1 MRLPRSVFVVSHT
14 HWDREWYLTYHT
26 FRVRLVDI
34 VRRVLD
40 ALEEDP
46 AFEHF
51 LLDGQAVLLEDYLE
65 VHPEDEDRIRR
76 LVEKNALS
84 LGPCYVLPDEFLVS
98 AEAHV
103 RNLVYGHQAG
113 RRCGGVQ
120 KVGYMPDSFGH
131 IAQLPQILCGA
142 GIDSFVYTRGNGDE
156 IERTGHEFFWVAP
169 DGSEVLAINQCAG
182 YCNAAGLGYEEIWHA
197 HTQREVRLERAR
209 EQVAELFEKMA
220 PLSRGDIALLCNG
233 CDHFPPQPE
242 LGSVLDALREEFPR
256 TEFRHASLSEY
267 IAAVRDAGFARERY
281 AGELR
286 HGKLHPILSGVW
298 SARMP
303 LKQQNDAAQTIL
315 ADTWEPLAAYARF
328 LHGRPY
334 PTGLFAYAWKLL
346 LKSHPHDS
354 ICGCSI
360 DEVHRDMGPRFDG
373 VLQTAAQALR
383 DELTQFAPT
392 FARRKEDDR
401 HTVLCVANPLPFAR
415 QEVLDRWV
423 VLQPFGIDPADL
435 ALVDEQGRP
444 VPFEILETHYLERFW
459 GVDYRTMLD
468 PREQEALL
476 RGYLDAFG
484 PRIQK
489 APGEGA
495 DCFLKLRLLADLPPL
510 GHVNYRLTEGGA
522 RALQPAGVRVTGTTL
537 ENAHL
542 RVDVHADGT
551 FDVCDKESGRTH
563 RGLNRIEDTED
574 IGDEYDYAPCER
586 TETITTGDIE
596 GEVRVVDR
604 GASALRA
611 AVEVSLT
618 LDLPEAIAPDRRARA
633 EKRVACPVT
642 IRVGLA
648 HDARVVDVETAF
660 DNRARDHRLRA
671 VFPVACRSVV
681 SDGHFYLNER
691 PVGQPSGEGWV
702 QPPPT
707 TYPQQDF
714 SLADGLAL
722 FNRGLPEIEARKGSL
737 HLTLLRCVGWLS
749 RDDFATRRFS
759 NAGPTV
765 ATPDA
770 QCIGVHRFHY
780 AVAPY
785 AGDWVASGIKAL
797 GRRYRVAPLVVQ
809 GVEDRA
815 VPGASLFGHVSEHA
829 SVTAIK
835 RHEERDTLIVRL
847 FNLTG
852 TAIEE
857 TLSLGRDVEAAWS
870 VNLLE
875 EREAELAPASL
886 RELRVGLRPFGIS
899 TVEVKFTPSPPQVGD
914 AAR

>member
-1 MRLPRSVFVVSHT
+1 MRFPPKQVFVVSHT

-40 ALEEDP
+40 ALEKDP
-46 AFEHF
+46 SFRHF
-51 LLDGQAVLLEDYLE
+51 LLDGQSVLLEDYLE
-65 VHPEDEDRIRR
+65 AHPEDEDRIRA
-76 LVEKNALS
+76 LVKRGALS
-84 LGPCYVLPDEFLVS
+84 LGPCYILPDEFLVS

-103 RNLVYGHQAG
+103 RNLLYGHQAG

-131 IAQLPQILCGA
+131 IAQLPQILRLA

-156 IERTGHEFFWVAP
+156 IERTGYEFQWVAP

-209 EQVAELFEKMA
+209 TQVSELFQKME
-220 PLSRGDIALLCNG
+220 PLSRGDIVLLSNG

-242 LGSVLDALREEFPR
+242 LEAVLDALRADYPE
-256 TEFRHASLSEY
+256 TEFRHTSLSAY
-267 IAAVRDAGFARERY
+267 VAAVHYAGFAGERY

-303 LKQQNDAAQTIL
+303 LKQQNDAAQTAL
-315 ADTWEPLAAYARF
+315 ADAWEPLAAYAHF
-328 LHGRPY
+328 VHGRPY
-334 PTGLFAYAWKLL
+334 PTGLLAYAWKLL
-346 LKSHPHDS
+346 LKNHPHDS

-360 DEVHRDMGPRFDG
+360 DEVHKDMGPRFDG
-373 VLQTAAQALR
+373 VLQTAAQAVR
-383 DELTQFAPT
+383 DELTHLAPT
-392 FARRKEDDR
+392 FARREEADR
-401 HTVLCVANPLPFAR
+401 ETVLCVANPLPFAR
-415 QEVLDRWV
+415 QDVIDRWV

-444 VPFEILETHYLERFW
+444 VPFEVLETHYLERFW
-459 GVDYRTMLD
+459 GVDYRTMLEW
-468 PREQEALL
+468 REQEARL

-484 PRIQK
+484 PRIVK
-489 APGEGA
+489 TAGKSDGA
-495 DCFLKLRLLADLPPL
+495 DCFLKLRFLADLPPL
-510 GHVNYRLTEGGA
+510 GHVNYRLTEQPE
-522 RALQPAGVRVTGTTL
+522 RAPLPAGVIATGATL

-542 RVDVHADGT
+542 RVAVHADGT
-551 FDVCDKESGRTH
+551 FDLTDKESGRTH
-563 RGLNRIEDTED
+563 RGLNRLEDTED
-574 IGDEYDYAPCER
+574 VGDEYDYAPCER
-586 TETITTGDIE
+586 TETITTAGVE
-596 GEVRVVDR
+596 GQVRVVDD
-604 GASALRA
+604 ASALRA

-618 LDLPEAIAPDRRARA
+618 LELPEAIAEDRRSRA
-633 EKRVACPVT
+633 KARVACPVT
-642 IRVGLA
+642 VRFGLA
-648 HDARVVDVETAF
+648 HDARVVEVETTF
-660 DNRARDHRLRA
+660 DNRAHDHRLRA
-671 VFPVACRSVV
+671 VFPVACESVV
-681 SDGHFYLNER
+681 SDGHFYSNER

-722 FNRGLPEIEARKGSL
+722 FNRGLPEIEARKGGL

-770 QCIGVHRFHY
+770 QCVGGYRFHY

-785 AGDWVASGIKAL
+785 AGEWVAAGIKAL

-809 GVEDRA
+809 GVEDNA
-815 VPGASLFGHVSEHA
+815 VPGASLLRHVSARA
-829 SVTAIK
+829 SITAVK
-835 RHEERDTLIVRL
+835 RHEERDTLVVRL
-847 FNLTG
+847 YNLTG
-852 TAIEE
+852 AAIEE
-857 TLSLGRDVEAAWS
+857 TLTLGRDVEAAWT
-870 VNLLE
+870 VDLLE
-875 EREAELAPASL
+875 ERQAELPPASP
-886 RELRVGLRPFGIS
+886 RELRVGLRPHGIA
-899 TVEVKFTPSPPQVGD
+899 TVEVAF
-914 AAR
+914 